1 MSKRPDSKSGLFGFE
16 EVNMYDVVLV
26 GHLAKDRIVF
36 GGKEREAPG
45 GAPFYGAFPLLR
57 MDKKVGIITKLRKED
72 FYITAPLVKELN
84 LSIFVTFTQ
93 YTTGIENIYPTDD
106 VDYRICRPIKRA
118 DRFEINDFPKI
129 DTHVYHI
136 APLIKGEVE
145 KDVIEFLKKKAM
157 IGLDVQ
163 GFVRVQKG
171 EELIYEDWKEKF
183 EILPLVDFLK
193 TDLKEAEILTGTSD
207 PQKASKI
214 LSDWGAKEVLI
225 TRNEGVSVYIKGE
238 YFEAPFTPSKIIGR
252 TGRGDTCMASYIG
265 ARLEASPYEALR
277 FAAKLTSR
285 KLEIEGPFNEEIN
298 LGGRK

>member
-1 MSKRPDSKSGLFGFE
+1 
-16 EVNMYDVVLV
+16 MYDIVLV
-26 GHLAKDRIVF
+26 GHLAKDKIIFKGR
-36 GGKEREAPG
+36 KKEAPG

-57 MDKKVGIITKLRKED
+57 MNKKVGIITKLRKED

-118 DRFEINDFPKI
+118 DKFMIEDFPQINTK
-129 DTHVYHI
+129 VYHI

-145 KDVIEFLKKKAM
+145 KDVIEFLKKGAM

-163 GFVRVQKG
+163 GFVRVEENG
-171 EELIYEDWKEKF
+171 ELIYKDWEEKV

-193 TDLKEAEILTGTSD
+193 ADLKEAEILTGSSD
-207 PQKASKI
+207 PLKASEI
-214 LSDWGAKEVLI
+214 LNRWGAKEVLI
-225 TRNEGVSVYIKGE
+225 TRNEGVSVYTEGK
-238 YFEAPFTPSKIIGR
+238 YFEAPFTPSKIVGR

-265 ARLEASPYEALR
+265 ARLEVSPYEALR

-298 LGGRK
+298 LGGR